1 MSPPASNANV
11 QAMDRRLRILI
22 ADDHPIIRKAVRSTL
37 ERHPRF
43 EVCGEAEDGIDALEK
58 IDQLKP
64 DLVVLDVSMPYKDGL
79 AVATELSRSSAPVKS
94 VVLTMHNSAEM
105 AAAVKR
111 SGAKGFVVKSHAARD
126 LLRAIDAIL
135 EGGVFFS
142 E

>member
-1 MSPPASNANV
+1 L
-11 QAMDRRLRILI
+11 LRSR
-22 ADDHPIIRKAVRSTL
+22 A
-37 ERHPRF
+37 EW

-58 IDQLKP
+58 VEQLKP

-79 AVATELSRSSAPVKS
+79 AVATELSRGKAPVKS
-94 VVLTMHNSAEM
+94 VVLTMHNSSEM

>member
-1 MSPPASNANV
+1 VPV
-11 QAMDRRLRILI
+11 RILI
-22 ADDHPIIRKAVRSTL
+22 VDDHDIVRQGVRVLLRS
-37 ERHPRF
+37 RADW

>member
-1 MSPPASNANV
+1 L
-11 QAMDRRLRILI
+11 LRSR
-22 ADDHPIIRKAVRSTL
+22 A
-37 ERHPRF
+37 EW

-58 IDQLKP
+58 VEQLKP
-64 DLVVLDVSMPYKDGL
+64 DLMVLDVSMPYKDGL
-79 AVATELSRSSAPVKS
+79 AVATELSRGKVPVKS

-111 SGAKGFVVKSHAARD
+111 SGARGFVVKSHAARD

-135 EGGVFFS
+135 DGGVFFS

>member
-1 MSPPASNANV
+1 VPV
-11 QAMDRRLRILI
+11 RILI
-22 ADDHPIIRKAVRSTL
+22 VDDHDIVRQGVRVLLRSRA
-37 ERHPRF
+37 EW

-58 IDQLKP
+58 VEQLKP

-79 AVATELSRSSAPVKS
+79 AVATELSRGKAPVKS
-94 VVLTMHNSAEM
+94 VVLTMHNSSEM